1 MCLSYVENK
10 YHVQIYCM
18 TIFVAEAGYKGRVKE
33 LHPTDT
39 VRCNNLSLSW
49 IPVSA
54 EKVIMC
60 PVYYQWTYTKFA
72 ISSDI
77 HINVFVW
84 W

>member
-1 MCLSYVENK
+1 MYLSYVENK

-18 TIFVAEAGYKGRVKE
+18 TLFVAEAGYKGRVKE

-54 EKVIMC
+54 E
-60 PVYYQWTYTKFA
+60 
-72 ISSDI
+72 
-77 HINVFVW
+77 
-84 W
+84 